1 MRNMSSSNKPKL
13 ISDENIPVGLI
24 ELLIK
29 DGFDIKKIP
38 LGATDKILSKLA
50 KAESRVILTFDKH
63 FIDKNLF
70 TSKEHPGIIFI
81 DIHPPRIDVIF
92 SSLSKLFNEI
102 SQAEFSGKLF
112 ILSLF
117 GFRIK

>member
-1 MRNMSSSNKPKL
+1 MKNMSSFNKPKL
-13 ISDENIPVGLI
+13 ISDENIPVGLT

-29 DGFDIKKIP
+29 EGFDVKKIP
-38 LGATDKILSKLA
+38 FGSTDKILSKIA

-70 TSKEHPGIIFI
+70 PPKEHPGIIFI
-81 DIHPPRIDVIF
+81 DIHPPIIDAIL
-92 SSLSKLFNEI
+92 SSLLKLFNEI
-102 SQAEFSGKLF
+102 SHSEFSGKLF